1 MTVKAYKVKSFH
13 NGGTHDFLAFN
24 QLSNV
29 SASVRKKNNL
39 YFDLYLK
46 TFMFQD
52 FKIEEGRTYFRQLNL
67 IFQWNEMFFISF
79 FSSLRSCLL
88 PVWCGTRLKR
98 WWCRRQVY
106 WHNICLSLRVDCIRF
121 HSHPV
126 RFCIHYHVN
135 SDWCYCRA
143 LQVNRIFYN
152 HCVYI
157 RYETIILVSFLLSLN
172 VVFYNLW
179 MFCVKFLQILL
190 FYVSNDKATPDD
202 VLY

>member
-1 MTVKAYKVKSFH
+1 
-13 NGGTHDFLAFN
+13 
-24 QLSNV
+24 
-29 SASVRKKNNL
+29 
-39 YFDLYLK
+39 
-46 TFMFQD
+46 MFQY
-52 FKIEEGRTYFRQLNL
+52 FKTEEGITYFRQLNL

-172 VVFYNLW
+172 VLFYNLW